1 MLYSVGGVARGHPA
15 ARPNMIH
22 MEPDVTIPAGAV
34 TTADL
39 YRELIGMRVD
49 VARALTKL
57 DAAALVDSDH
67 EQRLRALER
76 FRFTL
81 LGAAV
86 AASAVFSALGA
97 WIASGVQPH

>member
-1 MLYSVGGVARGHPA
+1 
-15 ARPNMIH
+15 MIH
-22 MEPDVTIPAGAV
+22 MDGPEVIPAGAV

-49 VARALTKL
+49 VTRVITKL
-57 DAAALVDSDH
+57 DTAERIDQDH
-67 EQRLRALER
+67 EARIRQLER

-81 LGAAV
+81 LGATV

-97 WIASGVQPH
+97 WVASGVAPH

>member
-1 MLYSVGGVARGHPA
+1 MI
-15 ARPNMIH
+15 NMGD
-22 MEPDVTIPAGAV
+22 DVTIPAGAV

-57 DAAALVDSDH
+57 DAAAAIDSDH

-81 LGAAV
+81 LGASV
-86 AASAVFSALGA
+86 VASAVFSALGA
-97 WIASGVQPH
+97 WIVSGVVAH

>member
-1 MLYSVGGVARGHPA
+1 MLYSVVDGERD
-15 ARPNMIH
+15 RPLSMIH
-22 MEPDVTIPAGAV
+22 MDDVTIPAGAV

-49 VARALTKL
+49 VARVITKL
-57 DAAALVDSDH
+57 DMAEKVDQDH
-67 EQRLRALER
+67 EGRIRQLER

-86 AASAVFSALGA
+86 AASALFSGLGA
-97 WIASGVQPH
+97 WIASGLTHP

>member
-1 MLYSVGGVARGHPA
+1 MLSLVGGA
-15 ARPNMIH
+15 ARDQRHARPSMIH

-49 VARALTKL
+49 VTRVITKL
-57 DAAALVDSDH
+57 DTAEKVDQDH
-67 EQRLRALER
+67 EARIRQLER

-81 LGAAV
+81 LGATI
-86 AASAVFSALGA
+86 AASALFSGLGA
-97 WIASGVQPH
+97 WIAAGVAHP

>member
-1 MLYSVGGVARGHPA
+1 MLCSVVDGERGQA
-15 ARPNMIH
+15 AAHPNMIH
-22 MEPDVTIPAGAV
+22 MEPEVIPSGAV

-49 VARALTKL
+49 VTRVITKL
-57 DAAALVDSDH
+57 DAAERTDQDH
-67 EQRLRALER
+67 ESRIRNLEQ
-76 FRFTL
+76 FRFKW